1 MIFLMYWL
9 KGSPN
14 EQERDEVP
22 IGGLA
27 IGLFEA
33 GSFLFGAFCSGFA
46 GYSGMWVSIRA
57 NSRVASAA
65 RRCYNESI
73 QVAFRGGYFAAV
85 INIALAIFGIS
96 TLFLIL
102 YCYLYFT
109 ISTQLKVACTIK

>member
-1 MIFLMYWL
+1 MQKIAGYITEGSEGFFKAQYGTIFKLSFVFALAIFLMYWL

-14 EQERDEVP
+14 EQERDQVP

-73 QVAFRGGYFAAV
+73 
-85 INIALAIFGIS
+85 
-96 TLFLIL
+96 
-102 YCYLYFT
+102 
-109 ISTQLKVACTIK
+109 